1 MRTVIQRVENATLT
15 VAAENYTSAIGPG
28 LMALVAFEEEDT
40 LEDLEWLARKM
51 LAMRIFDDEEGVMNR
66 SVMDVGGEV
75 MLVSQFTL
83 YAKTA
88 KGNRPSYIRAAKPEI
103 SVPLY
108 NKFVSLVEDLLGK
121 PVGKGIFGA
130 DMKIALVND
139 GPVTIVMD
147 TKNRNI

>member
-1 MRTVIQRVENATLT
+1 MRIVIQRVTRATVT
-15 VAAENYTSAIGPG
+15 VEAEAYASSIGKG
-28 LMALVAFEEEDT
+28 LMVLVGFEEEDQD
-40 LEDLEWLARKM
+40 EDLEWLAKKM

-66 SVMDVGGEV
+66 SVMDVDGEV

-108 NKFVSLVEDLLGK
+108 NKFVSLVQDAMGK

-130 DMKIALVND
+130 DMKIDMVND

-147 TKNRNI
+147 SKNKNF

>member
-1 MRTVIQRVENATLT
+1 MRTVIQRVENATVT

-75 MLVSQFTL
+75 LLVSQFTL

>member
-1 MRTVIQRVENATLT
+1 MRTVIQRVEHATVS
-15 VAAENYTSAIGPG
+15 VAAENYTSSIGQG
-28 LMALVAFEEEDT
+28 LMALVACEEEDT
-40 LEDLEWLARKM
+40 MEDLEWLARKM
-51 LAMRIFDDEEGVMNR
+51 IALRIFDDEEGVMNR
-66 SVMDVGGEV
+66 SVQDIGGDI

-103 SVPLY
+103 SVPLH
-108 NKFVSLVEDLLGK
+108 NKFVSLVEELLGK

-130 DMKIALVND
+130 DMKVELVND

-147 TKNRNI
+147 TKNKNI